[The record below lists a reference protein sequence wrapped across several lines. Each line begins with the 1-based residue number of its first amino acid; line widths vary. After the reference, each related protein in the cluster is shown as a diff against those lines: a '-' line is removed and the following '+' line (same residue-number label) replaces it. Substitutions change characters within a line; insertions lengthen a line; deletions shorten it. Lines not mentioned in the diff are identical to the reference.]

1 MCLETRTLLHRNQ
14 VKVPARSTP
23 TAPEYSDVMREY
35 LALGKQRALQLPNRG
50 PINSDCYVRVDDA
63 ILDSYWQYGFY
74 VFTGV
79 ISPVELDELRA
90 DVERV
95 LDGAPCT
102 KQAKLDRYGRPA
114 IGSEFQRSSFSFSE
128 PLSDPLGGTGRNHG
142 RHPVKMAEPK
152 PAASAPKEFIDLLI
166 GNLQIMDSSL
176 RLYGHPD
183 LLSIAA
189 AVNGDDFVPFNEV
202 TFLKEP
208 GLGVSVAWHQDG
220 TTHWN
225 APDWDQG
232 AHGFNFMVQLYGS
245 TPSNGVWVVPGT
257 HKQGKVDIEAL
268 VQESGSERIAAAV
281 PMVCDAGDVV
291 ISNRQLVHGSFA
303 NTSTE
308 RRVTL
313 NMGFL
318 PRKRVLNVTNVNF
331 AGHEQTYDEER
342 VHQRSRMIAIGIDA
356 RHQNFPHERRYTYQP
371 LIGEEGLN
379 RWNEENRTAVV
390 KDYNLLDFH
399 L

>member
-1 MCLETRTLLHRNQ
+1 MQSDSSIDTSADEHRDSMRAYLE
-14 VKVPARSTP
+14 
-23 TAPEYSDVMREY
+23 D
-35 LALGKQRALQLPNRG
+35 GKKRALRLSNRG
-50 PINSDCYVRVDDA
+50 PITYDETGTISKE
-63 ILDSYWQYGFY
+63 ILHAYWQFGFY

-79 ISPVELDELRA
+79 LNIEEVEELRA

-95 LDGAPCT
+95 LEGAPRSRGDT
-102 KQAKLDRYGRPA
+102 IDQSGRPA
-114 IGSEFQRSSFSFSE
+114 VGNQFKRPSFSFSK
-128 PLSDPLGGTGRNHG
+128 PLSDPLGGTDLNHG
-142 RHPVKMAEPK
+142 RHPVKMAEPI
-152 PAASAPKEFIDLLI
+152 PDEDAPEEFIDLLI
-166 GNLQIMDSSL
+166 GNLQIMDSCL

-183 LLSIAA
+183 LLSVAA

-220 TTHWN
+220 TTHWDS
-225 APDWDQG
+225 PDWNQG
-232 AHGFNFMVQLYGS
+232 KHGFNFMAQIYGS

-257 HKQGKVDIEAL
+257 HKQGKVDIKEL
-268 VQESGSERIAAAV
+268 VEESGSERISSAV

-318 PRKRVLNVTNVNF
+318 PRKSVLNVTNVNF
-331 AGHEQTYDEER
+331 AGRKQTYDDAR

-356 RHQNFPHERRYTYQP
+356 RQQRFPHERRYVYQP
-371 LIGEEGLN
+371 LVGEEDLN
-379 RWNEENRTAVV
+379 RWNEETRESIV
-390 KDYNLLDFH
+390 KDYNLLDVH

>member
-1 MCLETRTLLHRNQ
+1 MQTDAHRTTNAIEHRD
-14 VKVPARSTP
+14 S
-23 TAPEYSDVMREY
+23 MRAY
-35 LALGKQRALQLPNRG
+35 LDDGKKRALRLPNRG
-50 PINSDCYVRVDDA
+50 SITYDETGSISQA
-63 ILDSYWQYGFY
+63 ILDAYWQYGFF

-79 ISPVELDELRA
+79 LRADEVEELRA

-95 LDGAPCT
+95 LDGAPSSRGDP
-102 KQAKLDRYGRPA
+102 LDHRGQPAVGHQFKRP
-114 IGSEFQRSSFSFSE
+114 SFSFSK
-128 PLSDPLGGTGRNHG
+128 PLSDPLGGTERNHG
-142 RHPVKMAEPK
+142 RHPVKMAEPI
-152 PAASAPKEFIDLLI
+152 PDENAPEEFIDLLI
-166 GNLQIMDSSL
+166 GNLQIMDSCL

-183 LLSIAA
+183 LLSVAA

-220 TTHWN
+220 TTHWDS
-225 APDWDQG
+225 PDWNQG
-232 AHGFNFMVQLYGS
+232 KHGFNFMAQIYGS

-257 HKQGKVDIEAL
+257 HKQGKVDIKAL
-268 VQESGSERIAAAV
+268 VEESGSERITTAV

-318 PRKRVLNVTNVNF
+318 PRESVLNVTNVNF
-331 AGHEQTYDEER
+331 AGREQTYDEER

-356 RHQNFPHERRYTYQP
+356 RHQRFPDERRYVYQP
-371 LIGEEGLN
+371 LVGEEDLN
-379 RWNEENRTAVV
+379 RWNEDTRETVV
-390 KDYNLLDFH
+390 KDYNLLDVH

>member
-1 MCLETRTLLHRNQ
+1 MQTDAQRTTNAFEHRD
-14 VKVPARSTP
+14 S
-23 TAPEYSDVMREY
+23 MRAY
-35 LALGKQRALQLPNRG
+35 LDDGKKRALRLPNRG
-50 PINSDCYVRVDDA
+50 SITYDETGSISQA
-63 ILDSYWQYGFY
+63 ILDAYWQYGFY

-79 ISPVELDELRA
+79 LRAEEVEELRA
-90 DVERV
+90 DVERA
-95 LDGAPCT
+95 LDGAPSSRGDP
-102 KQAKLDRYGRPA
+102 LDHRGQPAVGHQFKRP
-114 IGSEFQRSSFSFSE
+114 SFSFSK
-128 PLSDPLGGTGRNHG
+128 PLSDPLGGTERNHG
-142 RHPVKMAEPK
+142 RHPVKMAEPI
-152 PAASAPKEFIDLLI
+152 PDENAPEEFIDLLI
-166 GNLQIMDSSL
+166 GNLQIMDSCL

-183 LLSIAA
+183 LLSVAA

-220 TTHWN
+220 TTHWDS
-225 APDWDQG
+225 PDWNQG
-232 AHGFNFMVQLYGS
+232 KHGFNFMAQIYGS

-257 HKQGKVDIEAL
+257 HKQGKVDIKAL
-268 VQESGSERIAAAV
+268 VEESGSERISTAV

-318 PRKRVLNVTNVNF
+318 PRESVLNVTNVNF
-331 AGHEQTYDEER
+331 AGREQTYDEER

-356 RHQNFPHERRYTYQP
+356 RHQRFPDERRYVYQP
-371 LIGEEGLN
+371 LVGEEDLN
-379 RWNEENRTAVV
+379 RWNEDTRETVV
-390 KDYNLLDFH
+390 KDYNLLDVH

>member
-1 MCLETRTLLHRNQ
+1 
-14 VKVPARSTP
+14 
-23 TAPEYSDVMREY
+23 MRVY
-35 LALGKQRALQLPNRG
+35 LAEGKKRALRLPNRG
-50 PINSDCYVRVDDA
+50 AITYDETGA
-63 ILDSYWQYGFY
+63 IAKEILDAYWQFGFY

-79 ISPVELDELRA
+79 LNIEEVEELRA

-95 LDGAPCT
+95 LEGAPRSRGDT
-102 KQAKLDRYGRPA
+102 RDQRGRPA
-114 IGSEFQRSSFSFSE
+114 IGHQFKRPSFSFSK
-128 PLSDPLGGTGRNHG
+128 PLSDPLGGTDRNHG
-142 RHPVKMAEPK
+142 RHPVKMAEPI
-152 PAASAPKEFIDLLI
+152 PDDGAPDEFIDLLI
-166 GNLQIMDSSL
+166 GNLQIMDSCL

-183 LLSIAA
+183 LLSVAA

-220 TTHWN
+220 TTHWDS
-225 APDWDQG
+225 PDWNQG
-232 AHGFNFMVQLYGS
+232 KHGFNFMAQIYGS

-257 HKQGKVDIEAL
+257 HKQGRVDIKAL
-268 VQESGSERIAAAV
+268 VEESGSERISSAV

-318 PRKRVLNVTNVNF
+318 PRKSVLNVTNVNF
-331 AGHEQTYDEER
+331 AGRKQTYDEER

-356 RHQNFPHERRYTYQP
+356 RHQRFPDERRYVYQP
-371 LIGEEGLN
+371 LIGEEDLN
-379 RWNEENRTAVV
+379 RWNEETRETVV
-390 KDYNLLDFH
+390 KDYNLLDVH

>member
-1 MCLETRTLLHRNQ
+1 
-14 VKVPARSTP
+14 
-23 TAPEYSDVMREY
+23 MRVY
-35 LALGKQRALQLPNRG
+35 LKEGEERALQLPNRG
-50 PINSDCYVRVDDA
+50 PITYDETGA
-63 ILDSYWQYGFY
+63 ISKEILNAYWRYGFY
-74 VFTGV
+74 VFTDV
-79 ISPVELDELRA
+79 IQQEELDDLRA

-95 LDGAPCT
+95 LDGAPCSRHDE
-102 KQAKLDRYGRPA
+102 LDRHGRQA
-114 IGSEFQRSSFSFSE
+114 IGHQFRRPSFSFSR
-128 PLSDPLGGTGRNHG
+128 PLSDPLGGTDRNHG
-142 RHPVKMAEPK
+142 RHPVKMAEPT
-152 PAASAPKEFIDLLI
+152 PSADAPEEFIDLLI
-166 GNLQIMDSSL
+166 GNLQIMDSCL

-183 LLSIAA
+183 LLSMAA

-225 APDWDQG
+225 SPEWNQG
-232 AHGFNFMVQLYGS
+232 KHGFNFMAQIYGS

-257 HKQGKVDIEAL
+257 HKQGKVDIKSL
-268 VQESGSERIAAAV
+268 VEQAGSERIETAV
-281 PMVCDAGDVV
+281 PMVCEAGDVV

-318 PRKRVLNVTNVNF
+318 PRKSVLNVTNVNF
-331 AGHEQTYDEER
+331 AGKKQTYDEER
-342 VHQRSRMIAIGIDA
+342 VHQRSRMIAVGIDA
-356 RHQNFPHERRYTYQP
+356 RQQRFPNERRFVYQP
-371 LIGEEGLN
+371 LVGEEDQN
-379 RWNEENRTAVV
+379 RWGEEIRETVV
-390 KDYNLLDFH
+390 KDYNLLDVH

>member
-1 MCLETRTLLHRNQ
+1 MQTDAQRTTNAIEHRD
-14 VKVPARSTP
+14 S
-23 TAPEYSDVMREY
+23 MRAY
-35 LALGKQRALQLPNRG
+35 LDDGKKRALRLPNRG
-50 PINSDCYVRVDDA
+50 PIKYDENGEITTE
-63 ILDSYWQYGFY
+63 ILDAYWQYGFY
-74 VFTGV
+74 VFTDV
-79 ISPVELDELRA
+79 LSMDEVEELRA

-95 LDGAPCT
+95 LDGAPRSRADT
-102 KQAKLDRYGRPA
+102 LDQRGRLA
-114 IGSEFQRSSFSFSE
+114 IGHQFKRPSFSFSK
-128 PLSDPLGGTGRNHG
+128 PLSDPLGGTDLNHG
-142 RHPVKMAEPK
+142 RHPVKMAEPI
-152 PAASAPKEFIDLLI
+152 PDEDAPEEFIDLLI
-166 GNLQIMDSSL
+166 GNLQIMDSCL

-183 LLSIAA
+183 LLTVAA

-220 TTHWN
+220 TTHWDS
-225 APDWDQG
+225 PDWNQG
-232 AHGFNFMVQLYGS
+232 KHGFNFMAQIYGS

-257 HKQGKVDIEAL
+257 HKQGKVDIKAL
-268 VQESGSERIAAAV
+268 VAESGSERISSAV

-318 PRKRVLNVTNVNF
+318 PRKSVLNVTNINF
-331 AGHEQTYDEER
+331 AGRRQTYDEDR
-342 VHQRSRMIAIGIDA
+342 VHQRSRMIAVGIDA
-356 RHQNFPHERRYTYQP
+356 RQQRFPEERRYVYQP
-371 LIGEEGLN
+371 LVGEEDLN
-379 RWNEENRTAVV
+379 RWNEETREAVV
-390 KDYNLLDFH
+390 KDYNLLDVH

>member
-1 MCLETRTLLHRNQ
+1 MQTDAQRTTNAIEHR
-14 VKVPARSTP
+14 
-23 TAPEYSDVMREY
+23 DLMRAY
-35 LALGKQRALQLPNRG
+35 LDDGKKRALRLPNRG
-50 PINSDCYVRVDDA
+50 SITYDETGAISQE

-79 ISPVELDELRA
+79 LRADEIEELRA

-95 LDGAPCT
+95 LDGAPSSRGDP
-102 KQAKLDRYGRPA
+102 LDRHGQPAVGHQFKRP
-114 IGSEFQRSSFSFSE
+114 SFSFSK
-128 PLSDPLGGTGRNHG
+128 PLSDPLGGTDLNHG
-142 RHPVKMAEPK
+142 RHPVKMAEPI
-152 PAASAPKEFIDLLI
+152 PDEDAPEEFIDLLI
-166 GNLQIMDSSL
+166 GNLQIMDSCL

-183 LLSIAA
+183 LLTVAA

-220 TTHWN
+220 TTHWDS
-225 APDWDQG
+225 ADWNQG
-232 AHGFNFMVQLYGS
+232 KHGFNFMAQIYGS

-257 HKQGKVDIEAL
+257 HKQGKVDIKAL
-268 VQESGSERIAAAV
+268 VQESGSERISSAV
-281 PMVCDAGDVV
+281 PMVCDTGDVV

-318 PRKRVLNVTNVNF
+318 PRKSVLNVTNVNF
-331 AGHEQTYDEER
+331 AGREQTYDEKR

-356 RHQNFPHERRYTYQP
+356 RQQRFPEEQRYVYQP
-371 LIGEEGLN
+371 LVGEEDLN
-379 RWNEENRTAVV
+379 RWNEETREAVV
-390 KDYNLLDFH
+390 KDYNLLDVH

>member
-1 MCLETRTLLHRNQ
+1 MQTDAHRTTNAIEHRD
-14 VKVPARSTP
+14 S
-23 TAPEYSDVMREY
+23 MRAY
-35 LALGKQRALQLPNRG
+35 LDDGKKRALRLPNRG
-50 PINSDCYVRVDDA
+50 SITYDETGSISQA
-63 ILDSYWQYGFY
+63 ILDAYWQYGFF

-79 ISPVELDELRA
+79 LRADEVEELRA

-95 LDGAPCT
+95 LDGAPSSRGDP
-102 KQAKLDRYGRPA
+102 LDHRGQPAVGHQFKRP
-114 IGSEFQRSSFSFSE
+114 SFSFSK
-128 PLSDPLGGTGRNHG
+128 PLSDPLGGTERNHG
-142 RHPVKMAEPK
+142 RHPVKMAEPI
-152 PAASAPKEFIDLLI
+152 PDENAPEEFIDLLI
-166 GNLQIMDSSL
+166 GNLQIMDSCL

-183 LLSIAA
+183 LLSVAA

-220 TTHWN
+220 TTHWDS
-225 APDWDQG
+225 PDWNQG
-232 AHGFNFMVQLYGS
+232 KHGFNFMAQIYGS

-257 HKQGKVDIEAL
+257 HKQGKVDIKAL
-268 VQESGSERIAAAV
+268 VEESGSERISTAV

-318 PRKRVLNVTNVNF
+318 PRESVLNVTNVNF
-331 AGHEQTYDEER
+331 AGREQTYDEER

-356 RHQNFPHERRYTYQP
+356 RHQRFPDERRYVYQP
-371 LIGEEGLN
+371 LVGEEDLN
-379 RWNEENRTAVV
+379 RWNEDTRETVV
-390 KDYNLLDFH
+390 KDYNLLDVH

>member
-1 MCLETRTLLHRNQ
+1 MQTDAQRTTNAIEHRD
-14 VKVPARSTP
+14 S
-23 TAPEYSDVMREY
+23 MRAY
-35 LALGKQRALQLPNRG
+35 LDDGKKRALRLPNRG
-50 PINSDCYVRVDDA
+50 PIKYDENGEISKE
-63 ILDSYWQYGFY
+63 ILDAYWQYGFY
-74 VFTGV
+74 VFTRV
-79 ISPVELDELRA
+79 LKTDEIDDLRG

-95 LDGAPCT
+95 LDGAPRSREDS
-102 KQAKLDRYGRPA
+102 LDHRGRPA
-114 IGSEFQRSSFSFSE
+114 IGCQFKRPSFSFSK
-128 PLSDPLGGTGRNHG
+128 PLSDPLGGTDLNHG
-142 RHPVKMAEPK
+142 RHPVKMAEPI
-152 PAASAPKEFIDLLI
+152 PDEDAPEEFIDLLI
-166 GNLQIMDSSL
+166 GNLQIMDSCL

-183 LLSIAA
+183 LLTVAA

-220 TTHWN
+220 TTHWDSS
-225 APDWDQG
+225 DWNQG
-232 AHGFNFMVQLYGS
+232 KHGFNFMAQIYGS

-257 HKQGKVDIEAL
+257 HKQGKVDIKAL
-268 VQESGSERIAAAV
+268 VEESGSERISSAV

-318 PRKRVLNVTNVNF
+318 PRKSVLNVTNVNF
-331 AGHEQTYDEER
+331 AGREQTYDEKR

-356 RHQNFPHERRYTYQP
+356 RQQRFPEERRYVYQP
-371 LIGEEGLN
+371 LVGEEDLN
-379 RWNEENRTAVV
+379 RWNEETREAVV
-390 KDYNLLDFH
+390 KDYNLLDVH

>member
-1 MCLETRTLLHRNQ
+1 M
-14 VKVPARSTP
+14 RSDP
-23 TAPEYSDVMREY
+23 TAHEHHDAIRAY
-35 LALGKQRALQLPNRG
+35 LVDGKMRALQLPNRG
-50 PINSDCYVRVDDA
+50 PITFDETGAISKE
-63 ILDSYWQYGFY
+63 ILDAYWRYGFY

-79 ISPVELDELRA
+79 IDEPELEELRA

-95 LDGAPCT
+95 LDGAPT
-102 KQAKLDRYGRPA
+102 SKDDELDRHGRQA
-114 IGSEFQRSSFSFSE
+114 IGHEFRRPSFSFSR
-128 PLSDPLGGTGRNHG
+128 PLSDPLGGTDRNHG
-142 RHPVKMAEPK
+142 RHPVKMAEPT
-152 PAASAPKEFIDLLI
+152 PAEDAPKEFIDLLI
-166 GNLQIMDSSL
+166 GNLQIMDSCL

-183 LLSIAA
+183 LLSVAA
-189 AVNGDDFVPFNEV
+189 AVNGNDFVPFNEV

-220 TTHWN
+220 TTHWDSPEWN
-225 APDWDQG
+225 QG
-232 AHGFNFMVQLYGS
+232 KHGFNFMAQIYGS

-257 HKQGKVDIEAL
+257 HKQGKVDIKSL
-268 VQESGSERIAAAV
+268 VEQAGSERIETAV
-281 PMVCDAGDVV
+281 PMVCEAGDVV

-318 PRKRVLNVTNVNF
+318 PRKSVLNVTNVNF
-331 AGHEQTYDEER
+331 AGKKQTYDEQR

-356 RHQNFPHERRYTYQP
+356 RQQRFPNERRFVYQP
-371 LIGEEGLN
+371 LAGEEDQN
-379 RWNEENRTAVV
+379 RWSEETRETVV
-390 KDYNLLDFH
+390 KDYNLLDVH

>member
-1 MCLETRTLLHRNQ
+1 MQSDTL
-14 VKVPARSTP
+14 KIP
-23 TAPEYSDVMREY
+23 TASEHHDAMESY
-35 LALGKQRALQLPNRG
+35 LVEGKVRALQLPNRG
-50 PINSDCYVRVDDA
+50 PVTYGENGSISKE
-63 ILDSYWQYGFY
+63 ILDAYWQYGFY

-79 ISPVELDELRA
+79 LKLEEVDELRA
-90 DVERV
+90 DVKRV
-95 LDGAPCT
+95 LDGAPLT
-102 KQAKLDRYGRPA
+102 RNDELDRQGRPA
-114 IGSEFQRSSFSFSE
+114 IGRQFKRPSFSFSR
-128 PLSDPLGGTGRNHG
+128 PLSDPLGGTERNHG
-142 RHPVKMAEPK
+142 RHPVKMVEPE
-152 PAASAPKEFIDLLI
+152 PEADAPDEFIDLLI
-166 GNLQIMDSSL
+166 GNLQIMDSCL

-183 LLSIAA
+183 LLSVAA
-189 AVNGDDFVPFNEV
+189 AVNGEDFVPFNEV

-220 TTHWN
+220 TTHWDS
-225 APDWDQG
+225 PDWNQG
-232 AHGFNFMVQLYGS
+232 AHGFNFMAQIYGS

-257 HKQGKVDIEAL
+257 HKQGRVDIKAL
-268 VQESGSERIAAAV
+268 VEESASERIASAV

-318 PRKRVLNVTNVNF
+318 PRKSVLNVTNINF
-331 AGHEQTYDEER
+331 AGRKQTYDEER

-356 RHQNFPHERRYTYQP
+356 RNQRFPNERRYVYQP
-371 LIGEEGLN
+371 LVGEENQN
-379 RWNEENRTAVV
+379 RWSDETRETVV
-390 KDYNLLDFH
+390 KDYNLLDIH

>member
-1 MCLETRTLLHRNQ
+1 
-14 VKVPARSTP
+14 
-23 TAPEYSDVMREY
+23 MRVY
-35 LALGKQRALQLPNRG
+35 LADGTERALRLPNRG
-50 PINSDCYVRVDDA
+50 PITYDESGA
-63 ILDSYWQYGFY
+63 ISKEILDAYWRYGFY
-74 VFTGV
+74 VFTDV
-79 ISPVELDELRA
+79 LSTDEVEELRA

-95 LDGAPCT
+95 LDGAPRSRKDT
-102 KQAKLDRYGRPA
+102 FDRHDKPA
-114 IGSEFQRSSFSFSE
+114 IGQQFKRPSFSFSK
-128 PLSDPLGGTGRNHG
+128 PLSDPLGGTDRNHG
-142 RHPVKMAEPK
+142 RHPVKMAEPI
-152 PAASAPKEFIDLLI
+152 PDDGAPDEFIDLLI
-166 GNLQIMDSSL
+166 GNLQIMDSCL

-183 LLSIAA
+183 LLSVAA

-220 TTHWN
+220 TTHWDS
-225 APDWDQG
+225 PDWNQG
-232 AHGFNFMVQLYGS
+232 KHGFNFMAQIYGS

-257 HKQGKVDIEAL
+257 HKQGKVDIKAL
-268 VQESGSERIAAAV
+268 VKESGSERISTAV

-318 PRKRVLNVTNVNF
+318 PRKSVLNVTNVNF
-331 AGHEQTYDEER
+331 AGREQTYDEER

-356 RHQNFPHERRYTYQP
+356 RQQRFPDERRYVYQP
-371 LIGEEGLN
+371 LVGEEDLN
-379 RWNEENRTAVV
+379 RWNEETRETVV
-390 KDYNLLDFH
+390 KNYNLLDVH

>member
-1 MCLETRTLLHRNQ
+1 MNTA
-14 VKVPARSTP
+14 VRSEP
-23 TAPEYSDVMREY
+23 TAREHQDAMRVY
-35 LALGKQRALQLPNRG
+35 LADGERRALHLPNRG
-50 PINSDCYVRVDDA
+50 PITYDDHGDISIS
-63 ILDSYWQYGFY
+63 ILDAYWQYGFY

-79 ISPVELDELRA
+79 IGSEELEELRA

-95 LDGAPCT
+95 LDGAPT
-102 KQAKLDRYGRPA
+102 SRDSEFDRHGRPA
-114 IGSEFQRSSFSFSE
+114 IGREFKRPSFSFSR
-128 PLSDPLGGTGRNHG
+128 PLSDPLGGTDRNHG
-142 RHPVKMAEPK
+142 RHPVKMAEPEPDK
-152 PAASAPKEFIDLLI
+152 DAPAEFVDLLI
-166 GNLQIMDSSL
+166 GNLQIMDSCL

-183 LLSIAA
+183 LLSVAA

-220 TTHWN
+220 TTHWES
-225 APDWDQG
+225 PDWHQG
-232 AHGFNFMVQLYGS
+232 KHGFNFMAQIYGS

-257 HKQGKVDIEAL
+257 HKQGRVDIKTLTDA
-268 VQESGSERIAAAV
+268 SGSERIDSAV
-281 PMVCDAGDVV
+281 PMVCDPGDVV

-318 PRKRVLNVTNVNF
+318 PRNSVLNVTNVNF
-331 AGHEQTYDEER
+331 AGREQTYDEAR
-342 VHQRSRMIAIGIDA
+342 VHQRSRMIAVGIDA
-356 RHQNFPHERRYTYQP
+356 RQQRFPNERRYVYQP
-371 LIGEEGLN
+371 LAGEEN
-379 RWNEENRTAVV
+379 ANVWSEQARAEIV
-390 KDYNLLDFH
+390 KDYNLLDVH